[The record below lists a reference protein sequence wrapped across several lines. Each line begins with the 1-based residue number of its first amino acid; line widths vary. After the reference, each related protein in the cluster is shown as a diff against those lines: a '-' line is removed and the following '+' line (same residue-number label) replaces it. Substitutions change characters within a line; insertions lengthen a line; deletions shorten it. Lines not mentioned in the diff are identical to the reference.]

1 MIFCILSLAALFNLF
16 LSFTDNP
23 VCAEPPNDNCQ
34 RNVSAAQDI
43 FKALNITD
51 TYWLYAVNFNR
62 SHTKNRSCTF
72 FNVSHLQKTGM
83 NYSSH
88 YMENGTWWKTEY
100 IGKFYKSPVDNKS
113 ECGGEIYNSFQ
124 ASKTAEEWHPR
135 NYTLVFSDYENCS
148 VLRLP
153 GIGGEIWCMAL
164 LTPPAAC
171 TGMSNN
177 CSKGFYDACN
187 DTGIYEEVFDTGC
200 TKLEK

>member
-1 MIFCILSLAALFNLF
+1 MEL
-16 LSFTDNP
+16 
-23 VCAEPPNDNCQ
+23 
-34 RNVSAAQDI
+34 R
-43 FKALNITD
+43 ALNITD

-62 SHTKNRSCTF
+62 SHTKSRSCTF
-72 FNVSHLQKTGM
+72 FNVSHLHKTGM

-88 YMENGTWWKTEY
+88 YMENGTCSINTGRWKTEY
-100 IGKFYKSPVDNKS
+100 IGKFYKSPVENQS
-113 ECGGEIYNSFQ
+113 ECGSEIYNSFQ
-124 ASKTAEEWHPR
+124 ASETAEKWHPR

-171 TGMSNN
+171 TGMPMN
-177 CSKGFYDACN
+177 CSKAFYDACN

-200 TKLEK
+200 TRLEI